1 MSVWSWL
8 KLSVCLWLLRKMIK
22 GTGWLLLAGLAVAV
36 WPVTAVAVT
45 GYVAAWLRGWPPV
58 RLGRVA
64 AAALPLTVIWLGAEG
79 ARHTAWQAIALAPVR
94 DWAHGWHHLTLTG
107 VTRTFLLVAPVAIPV
122 GLGLAAL
129 AWGWR
134 IYALTTGIGGWL
146 ASAPITFD
154 ARQWKHQV
162 RTARGRTAAPG
173 SVPLLARGARIGV
186 GGTIRAIGHRWHP
199 VFTVPHAACARHMVI
214 VGATGSGKTNLMMR
228 LWAGWF
234 TAALA
239 AARPQNAGR
248 GHRPLLVVLDCKGGP
263 DARTKAN
270 RTRRLLYGAGARRV
284 AIWPDE
290 ARLSLWN
297 LPPNDLAVLLYQM
310 IDSGTG
316 AAAYYADILQAVLT
330 LAIMAP
336 GGPPLNAA
344 AFTDRLDVRWLQRA
358 WGDGRHAEELARVR
372 GAARHLPDIQLRFA
386 TLLGRLGPALDGP
399 GTLADAD
406 AWYFILEG
414 TREPSVAEAQAMAIT
429 ELAAHAATDL
439 ASEPRA
445 MLLAADDYSAVSRR
459 VPLSN
464 LYERGRSLGI
474 GVQVSAQ
481 TWQGLGRD
489 EDERYRIAATADG
502 GIFLMHTPHPE
513 PLAALAG
520 QRRVLQTAHEFVGA
534 TWGDRGTTRE
544 GRAWNADPDLIRRL
558 QVGQACYI
566 HRGAA
571 TFVQVARPVAS
582 PLGLL
587 PARVPVDLPA
597 PRREAAVRGIRVRAD
612 PGQPQ
617 RCPRTW
623 RLPMAVNPFDALGLP
638 ARPDLTDEQVRAA
651 WRAIAAA
658 THPDRPG
665 GGDVARYT
673 AATAAYAVLRTPWG
687 RSEAFA
693 DLGADDRRHHSAT
706 RRRCRRP
713 GARRPAVPAIL
724 VRPAGGSDRGHGAAA
739 RPDPSRPPA
748 APGHPG
754 PGRRAAVPGRAGL
767 DPRPARRAG
776 ASDRPDYLVPAYRPL
791 GPGTPAVVR
800 VRTKANTDTALWS

>member
-8 KLSVCLWLLRKMIK
+8 KLTVCLWLLRKLVK
-22 GTGWLLLAGLAVAV
+22 LTGWLLLAAAAVVA
-36 WPVTAVAVT
+36 WPVTLAAAA

-58 RLGRVA
+58 RLRR
-64 AAALPLTVIWLGAEG
+64 AAALCLPMTVVWLVAQ
-79 ARHTAWQAIALAPVR
+79 ARQRAWPAMARDPGH
-94 DWAHGWHHLTLTG
+94 DWAQGWHHLAG
-107 VTRTFLLVAPVAIPV
+107 VGVVRTFLLVAPVTIPA

-129 AWGWR
+129 GWAWR
-134 IYALTTGIGGWL
+134 NYAVTAGIGGWL

-154 ARQWKHQV
+154 ARQWKRQV

-173 SVPLLARGARIGV
+173 SVPLLTRQLPSQQALIPV
-186 GGTIRAIGHRWHP
+186 GGTIRTVGHRWHP
-199 VFTVPHAACARHMVI
+199 VFAVPSAACARHMVI

-239 AARPQNAGR
+239 AAAAGR
-248 GHRPLLVVLDCKGGP
+248 GPRPLLVVLDCKGGR
-263 DARTKAN
+263 DARTKAD

-290 ARLSLWN
+290 ARLALWD

-330 LAIMAP
+330 LAITAP
-336 GGPPLNAA
+336 GGPPLNAS
-344 AFTDRLDVRWLQRA
+344 AFLDRLDVRWLQRA
-358 WGDGRHAEELARVR
+358 WGDGLHAQQLARVR

-386 TLLGRLGPALDGP
+386 TLLGRLGQALDGP

-429 ELAAHAATDL
+429 ELAARAATDP
-439 ASEPRA
+439 AAEPRT

-481 TWQGLGRD
+481 TWQGLGAS

-502 GIFLMHTPHPE
+502 GVWVMSTPYPE

-534 TWGDRGTTRE
+534 TWGDRGTTHLA
-544 GRAWNADPDLIRRL
+544 RAWNADPDLIRRL
-558 QVGQACYI
+558 TVGQACYI

-571 TFVQVARPVAS
+571 TFVQVARPRPS
-582 PLGLL
+582 PLSLL

-597 PRREAAVRGIRVRAD
+597 PRREAVPRAEPVPANLD
-612 PGQPQ
+612 D
-617 RCPRTW
+617 
-623 RLPMAVNPFDALGLP
+623 VLGP
-638 ARPDLTDEQVRAA
+638 E
-651 WRAIAAA
+651 
-658 THPDRPG
+658 G
-665 GGDVARYT
+665 
-673 AATAAYAVLRTPWG
+673 TPW
-687 RSEAFA
+687 
-693 DLGADDRRHHSAT
+693 
-706 RRRCRRP
+706 P
-713 GARRPAVPAIL
+713 
-724 VRPAGGSDRGHGAAA
+724 
-739 RPDPSRPPA
+739 
-748 APGHPG
+748 
-754 PGRRAAVPGRAGL
+754 
-767 DPRPARRAG
+767 
-776 ASDRPDYLVPAYRPL
+776 
-791 GPGTPAVVR
+791 
-800 VRTKANTDTALWS
+800 